1 VKWLRYRANA
11 GMVEVDDQ
19 RVFLDR
25 CARLLS
31 MPDTDASPAL
41 RTKSV
46 IPSAVLVAD
55 VPKE

>member
-1 VKWLRYRANA
+1 
-11 GMVEVDDQ
+11 MVEVDDQ

-25 CARLLS
+25 CARLLPTS
-31 MPDTDASPAL
+31 EMDALPAL
-41 RTKSV
+41 RVKSV